1 MGAINSATTA
11 AATTDAAATTTANPA
26 ATTADPAATIGDAGI
41 ADTTTT
47 TTTTTD
53 AAATIGDAV
62 TADAT
67 TTTDA
72 AATTNAANANPAVP
86 TDAAATTDD
95 AAATTNAANANP
107 AVPTDAAATTADA
120 AATTADAAA
129 TTADAAA
136 TTADAA
142 ATTNAANANPAVPTD
157 AAATTADA
165 AATTADAAATT
176 ADAAATTAD
185 PAATVT
191 NTAATPRLV
200 LTNLNPDT
208 KKVCPDVNL
217 GDLTPTGFTTVSK
230 SDRKAFTK
238 DTTVLVGSVVIN
250 GTQTIVFVE
259 LPNMYVDDERFEAG
273 NNKLGPALKL
283 WIGYAAA
290 LHGLSRA
297 VFLDRVRRAVRSTN
311 PRIEPYFGNL
321 ASMIIVFACFGNLSF
336 KLAWSVFEADTYFV
350 PFNDEFV
357 PEGQYLQNAAALATA
372 IGVALVT
379 SDAGLLARV
388 VRDATEEGEFQPAN
402 LPMMTL
408 HNMALGGEMTANRL
422 AIVQE
427 VKLGGCFDEDM
438 LARMVLCD

>member
-47 TTTTTD
+47 TTTTTTD

-67 TTTDA
+67 TTT
-72 AATTNAANANPAVP
+72 
-86 TDAAATTDD
+86 
-95 AAATTNAANANP
+95 
-107 AVPTDAAATTADA
+107 
-120 AATTADAAA
+120 
-129 TTADAAA
+129 
-136 TTADAA
+136 DAA

-200 LTNLNPDT
+200 LPNLNPAT
-208 KKVCPDVNL
+208 KEVCPDVNL
-217 GDLTPTGFTTVSK
+217 GDMTMTGFTTVRK
-230 SDRKAFTK
+230 LDRKAFTK

-427 VKLGGCFDEDM
+427 VKLGGCFDEGM

>member
-1 MGAINSATTA
+1 MSQEPQTPRPCPTKPTKRRPCDDACVGSPAKRMGAINSATTA

-26 ATTADPAATIGDAGI
+26 ATTADPAATSGDAVI
-41 ADTTTT
+41 ADTTT

-86 TDAAATTDD
+86 TDAAATTD
-95 AAATTNAANANP
+95 
-107 AVPTDAAATTADA
+107 
-120 AATTADAAA
+120 
-129 TTADAAA
+129 
-136 TTADAA
+136 DAA

-357 PEGQYLQNAAALATA
+357 PEGQYLHSAVALATA

>member
-47 TTTTTD
+47 TTTTD

-86 TDAAATTDD
+86 TDAAATT
-95 AAATTNAANANP
+95 
-107 AVPTDAAATTADA
+107 ADA
-120 AATTADAAA
+120 AATT
-129 TTADAAA
+129 TT
-136 TTADAA
+136 TT
-142 ATTNAANANPAVPTD
+142 TT
-157 AAATTADA
+157 TT
-165 AATTADAAATT
+165 
-176 ADAAATTAD
+176 D
-185 PAATVT
+185 PAATTDPATTGT
-191 NTAATPRLV
+191 NLADRPRLV
-200 LTNLNPDT
+200 LPNLNPAT
-208 KKVCPDVNL
+208 KEVCPDVNL
-217 GDLTPTGFTTVSK
+217 GDMTMTGFTTVRK
-230 SDRKAFTK
+230 LDRKAFTK

-427 VKLGGCFDEDM
+427 VQLGGCFDEDM

>member
-86 TDAAATTDD
+86 TDAAATTD
-95 AAATTNAANANP
+95 
-107 AVPTDAAATTADA
+107 
-120 AATTADAAA
+120 
-129 TTADAAA
+129 
-136 TTADAA
+136 DAA

>member
-1 MGAINSATTA
+1 MSQEPQTPRPCPTKPTKRRPCDDACVGSPAKRMGAINSATTA

-86 TDAAATTDD
+86 TDAAATTD
-95 AAATTNAANANP
+95 
-107 AVPTDAAATTADA
+107 
-120 AATTADAAA
+120 
-129 TTADAAA
+129 
-136 TTADAA
+136 DAA